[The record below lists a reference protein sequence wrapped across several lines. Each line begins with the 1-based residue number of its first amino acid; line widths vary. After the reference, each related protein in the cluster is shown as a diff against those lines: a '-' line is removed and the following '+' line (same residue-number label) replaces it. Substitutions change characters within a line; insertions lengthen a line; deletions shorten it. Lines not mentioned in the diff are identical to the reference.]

1 MVVVLFLLPWWYNRT
16 TTVPSE
22 KVSLDAISAFIEND
36 KVEVAKLDDSKRR
49 IELTLSDDKRVYAG
63 YPDGYG
69 KDLVES
75 LRPNRVRIEV
85 GEVTQPNV
93 LLGLLFGFLPF
104 LLVGVLIWSL
114 SKRLSQGGLRGMAGN
129 NKGQIA
135 EVPETRFTDVAGCDE
150 ALEDLRE
157 VVEFL
162 QEGARYERL
171 GARVPSG
178 VLLVGPPGTGKTM
191 LARATAGEA
200 GVPFFA
206 LSGSD
211 FVEMFVGVGASRVRT
226 LFEKA
231 RKAGRAIVFIDEID
245 AIGKKRG
252 GGGFGGGANDE
263 RENTL
268 NALLVEMDGFIQSG
282 VVVIAATNRVDVLD
296 AALLRPGRFDRRVMV
311 GLPDRRG
318 REKLYDMYL
327 EQKTLEEG
335 VKCHDLSV
343 KLAKRSTGMSGADIA
358 AVVNEAALGA
368 AKRSN
373 TGGVGEADL
382 NEALERVALG
392 RERRSA
398 HISERAQRITA
409 WHEAGHTTVSLML
422 EHASKPERVSIVPRG
437 GAGGATWFAGD
448 EDEHFQTRREACAN
462 LAVSYGGRAG
472 EEILLEGDYT
482 QGASGDIAQATRLAE
497 HMVFEW
503 GMSEYGLVRVEK
515 DRLLERDDTAHR
527 AVRELLEDAIQEARR
542 VLFENHDILK
552 AVAEALLENET
563 LGRDELDEIKSSVLQ
578 KRSESGAHA
587 DT

>member
-16 TTVPSE
+16 TTVPAE
-22 KVSLDAISAFIEND
+22 KVSLDEVTAFIENN
-36 KVEVAKLDDSKRR
+36 KVEVAKIDEAKRR
-49 IELTLSDDKRVYAG
+49 IELTLSDNKRVYAG

-75 LRPNRVRIEV
+75 LQPNHVRIEV
-85 GEVTQPNV
+85 GEVTQPNMA
-93 LLGLLFGFLPF
+93 LGLLFGFLPYVLMGF
-104 LLVGVLIWSL
+104 LLWTL
-114 SKRLSQGGLRGMAGN
+114 SKRLSQGGLRGMAGSG
-129 NKGQIA
+129 KGQIA
-135 EVPETRFTDVAGCDE
+135 EVPETRFKDVAGCDE

-162 QEGARYERL
+162 QEGERYERL

-245 AIGKKRG
+245 AIGKQR

-335 VKCHDLSV
+335 VERHDLAV
-343 KLAKRSTGMSGADIA
+343 TLAKRSTGMSGADIA

-373 TGGVGEADL
+373 TGGVGEDDL
-382 NEALERVALG
+382 NDALERVALG

-398 HISERAQRITA
+398 QISERAQRITA

-472 EEILLEGDYT
+472 EEILLDGDYT

-503 GMSEYGLVRVEK
+503 GMSEYGMVRVDK
-515 DRLLERDDTAHR
+515 DRIIERDDAAHR
-527 AVRELLEDAIQEARR
+527 AVRELLEDAIQEARS
-542 VLFENHDILK
+542 VLHENHDVLK

-563 LGRDELDEIKSSVLQ
+563 LGREELDELKRDVLA
-578 KRSESGAHA
+578 KRDTGATHDGA
-587 DT
+587 